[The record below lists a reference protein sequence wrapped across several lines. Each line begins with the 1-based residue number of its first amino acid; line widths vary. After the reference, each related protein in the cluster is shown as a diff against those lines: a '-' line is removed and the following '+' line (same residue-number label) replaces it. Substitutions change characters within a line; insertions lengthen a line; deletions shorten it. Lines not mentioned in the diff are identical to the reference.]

1 MDGKEEIGEIG
12 ELHPSLIE
20 HYELEMPVVLMEI
33 SLHFV

>member
-20 HYELEMPVVLMEI
+20 HYELEMPVVLVEMKVE
-33 SLHFV
+33 